1 MQCKVDDTFG
11 VSREFSIFAAQA
23 RVYVTFN
30 MLRKLANE
38 VRVLEKL
45 FQYISK
51 HPYFDNEKRIID
63 RNFKIRS
70 VFMQWRT

>member
-1 MQCKVDDTFG
+1 MIHSACLASFPS
-11 VSREFSIFAAQA
+11 SRLKLGL
-23 RVYVTFN
+23 RYV
-30 MLRKLANE
+30 MLRKFANE

-51 HPYFDNEKRIID
+51 HSYFDNEKRIID

-70 VFMQWRT
+70 VFMQWQS